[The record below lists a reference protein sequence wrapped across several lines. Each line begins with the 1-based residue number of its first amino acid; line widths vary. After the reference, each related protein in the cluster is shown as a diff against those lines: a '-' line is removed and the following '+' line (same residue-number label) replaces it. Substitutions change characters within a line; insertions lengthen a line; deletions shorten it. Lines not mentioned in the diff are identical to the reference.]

1 MRTLAV
7 HHHCGSYMCYIIIV
21 ELFKPEKAAS
31 AIWDDTDQAIEIISF
46 KLAHR
51 CCAHLQI
58 LSLETHPHTHP
69 TLLNITDKMLK
80 FSVSKI
86 LFVVVFNDCECIN
99 VQELQNLT
107 PKILR
112 ASIKAFV

>member
-7 HHHCGSYMCYIIIV
+7 HHHCDSYMCYIIIV

-31 AIWDDTDQAIEIISF
+31 AIWDDTDQTIEIISF

-51 CCAHLQI
+51 CCAHLRI
-58 LSLETHPHTHP
+58 LSLETHPHTDP

-99 VQELQNLT
+99 VQELQNST
-107 PKILR
+107 PEILR

>member
-1 MRTLAV
+1 
-7 HHHCGSYMCYIIIV
+7 V

-31 AIWDDTDQAIEIISF
+31 AIWDDTDLAIEIITF

-58 LSLETHPHTHP
+58 LSLEIHPRTRP

-80 FSVSKI
+80 FSISKI
-86 LFVVVFNDCECIN
+86 LFVIVFNDCECIN
-99 VQELQNLT
+99 VQEFKNLT
-107 PKILR
+107 PEI
-112 ASIKAFV
+112 FENFY

>member
-1 MRTLAV
+1 
-7 HHHCGSYMCYIIIV
+7 MCYIIIV

-31 AIWDDTDQAIEIISF
+31 AIWDDSNQAIEIITF

-58 LSLETHPHTHP
+58 LSLEIHPRTHP
-69 TLLNITDKMLK
+69 TLLNIIDKMLK
-80 FSVSKI
+80 FSISKI
-86 LFVVVFNDCECIN
+86 LFVIVFNDCECIN

-107 PKILR
+107 PEI
-112 ASIKAFV
+112 FENFY